1 MECKNKALQK
11 HKTVI
16 DMKNE
21 FLDLIKTR
29 RSCRKYL
36 TEQIKNEELA
46 AVLEAGTYAPTGKN
60 TQDPWIVA
68 VQNPVLRERIVK
80 LNAEIMGTTSD
91 PYYGAPTIVLVVAS
105 ADNTYAE
112 RDAVGL
118 GSCWINRV
126 DKMFATDEGEVLRKD
141 LGLPEGIVGVGSISL
156 GYPAAPMRQAYPRKE
171 GYYRII
177 K

>member
-1 MECKNKALQK
+1 
-11 HKTVI
+11 
-16 DMKNE
+16 MKDE

-60 TQDPWIVA
+60 TQDPWIIA

-105 ADNTYAE
+105 VDNTNAE
-112 RDAVGL
+112 RDASCVLENMMLAAHAVGL